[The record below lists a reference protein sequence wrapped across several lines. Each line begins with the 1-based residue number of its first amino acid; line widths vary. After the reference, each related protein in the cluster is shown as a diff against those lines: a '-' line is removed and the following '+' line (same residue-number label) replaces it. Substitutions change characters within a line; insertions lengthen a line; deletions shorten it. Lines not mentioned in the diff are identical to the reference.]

1 MDQKEVAFAL
11 KLVAEVMKRQRS
23 TDPEDSD
30 ACSLSTLCEVSDELV
45 GMADK
50 LDAAPTQPPSEWC
63 EEPDDRWSGT
73 RCVYH
78 PFGGPDCDL

>member
-11 KLVAEVMKRQRS
+11 KLVAEVMKRRWS

-30 ACSLSTLCEVSDELV
+30 ACSLYTLDTIGDELV

-50 LDAAPTQPPSEWC
+50 LEAAPAQPMSEGC
-63 EEPDDRWSGT
+63 EHPDDRWSGT

-78 PFGGPDCDL
+78 PFGGPDCEL